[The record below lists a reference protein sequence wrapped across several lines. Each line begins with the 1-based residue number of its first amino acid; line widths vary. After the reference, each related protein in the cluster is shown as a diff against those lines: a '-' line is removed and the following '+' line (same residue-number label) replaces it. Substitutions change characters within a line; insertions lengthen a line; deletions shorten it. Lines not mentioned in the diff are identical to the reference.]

1 VQWFDWQY
9 FEQRALDEDF
19 LMNDLL
25 IKGGTLVDGTGVP
38 PRVAS
43 VAVKDGKIVAVG
55 ERAEAPARRVI
66 EAQGLIVTPGF
77 VDIHTHYDG
86 QATWDPFL
94 TPSTWHGVTT
104 SVFGNCGVGF
114 APVRPGKK
122 DYLINLME
130 GVEDIP
136 GTVLSEGM
144 DWTWESFPEYLDALD
159 KKSFAIDVGA
169 QLPHAALRFY
179 VMGERGADHQ
189 AVPGTEELA
198 QMKALTEQALL
209 AGALGVTTSRTV
221 KHRARDGSFTPSLTA
236 GEPELMAIAE
246 AMRAVNRGVLE
257 VNSDFGEGDFEILR
271 ALTEVSGRPM
281 TLLLLQ
287 VDNAPNLWHSTL
299 LQIHEARAAGLS
311 VTGQVGAKAI
321 GVLLGLETSLHPFIT
336 HPEWRAMEALSPRE
350 RYEKLRD
357 DADLR
362 KRLTEAPRESKGK
375 IAMDKML
382 NRCFVLDKGLDYEP
396 EASTSLSA
404 RIQREGG
411 NLRELALQE
420 MMRDEGKA
428 LLLHPF
434 ENYTAGDFGVVRQM
448 LADPATVMGLGDAGA
463 HVGLICDGS
472 GPTYLLKHWARDR
485 KRGPGLPLEALVKK
499 QTQDTAK
506 VYGLLDRGVIAEGMK
521 ADINVIDFERLDLE
535 PPQVV
540 YDLPTGGRRLI
551 QRARGYRH
559 TFVSG
564 VETVL
569 NDELTGALPGKLV
582 RSGA

>member
-1 VQWFDWQY
+1 
-9 FEQRALDEDF
+9 
-19 LMNDLL
+19 MNDLL
-25 IKGGTLVDGTGVP
+25 IKDGTVVDGTGAP
-38 PRVAS
+38 PRVAD
-43 VAVKDGKIVAVG
+43 VAIHKGMIVAVG
-55 ERAEAPARRVI
+55 DKAQGAATRVI
-66 EAQGLIVTPGF
+66 DARGLLVTPGF

-114 APVRPGKK
+114 APVRPDKTA
-122 DYLINLME
+122 YLINLME

-159 KKSFAIDVGA
+159 QKRFAMDIGA

-179 VMGERGADHQ
+179 VMGERGADHLSIPTSAELEMMQ
-189 AVPGTEELA
+189 KLTEE
-198 QMKALTEQALL
+198 ALL

-221 KHRARDGSFTPSLTA
+221 KHRAKDGRFTPSLSA
-236 GEPELMAIAE
+236 AEPELSAIAR
-246 AMRAVNRGVLE
+246 AMRRANRGVLE

-271 ALTEVSGRPM
+271 AVTEVSGRPM
-281 TLLLLQ
+281 TLLILQ
-287 VDNAPNLWHSTL
+287 VDNAPDLWRTTL
-299 LQIHEARAAGLS
+299 QQIHEARAAGLS

-321 GVLLGLETSLHPFIT
+321 GVLLGLETSLHPFMT
-336 HPEWRAMEALSPRE
+336 HPAWREMDSLSPRA
-350 RYEKLRD
+350 RYLRLRD
-357 DADLR
+357 DLSLR
-362 KRLTEAPRESKGK
+362 QRLVEEPRDSKGK
-375 IAMDKML
+375 TAMDKML
-382 NRCFVLDKGLDYEP
+382 NRSFVLDERLDYEP
-396 EASTSLSA
+396 EASSSLSA

-411 NLRELALQE
+411 SLRALALEE
-420 MMRDEGKA
+420 MMRDEGRG

-434 ENYTAGDFGVVRQM
+434 ENYTAGDFNVVGEM
-448 LADPATVMGLGDAGA
+448 LADSATVMGLGDAGA
-463 HVGLICDGS
+463 HVGLICDGA
-472 GPTYLLKHWARDR
+472 GPTFLLKHWARDR
-485 KRGPGLPLEALVKK
+485 TRGPGLSIEALVKK
-499 QTQDTAK
+499 QTMDTAQ
-506 VYGLLDRGVIAEGMK
+506 VYGLLDRGVIAPGMK
-521 ADINVIDFERLDLE
+521 ADINVIDFEKLNLA

-569 NDELTGALPGKLV
+569 NDELTGALPGRLV
-582 RSGA
+582 RSS

>member
-1 VQWFDWQY
+1 
-9 FEQRALDEDF
+9 
-19 LMNDLL
+19 MNDLL
-25 IKGGTLVDGTGVP
+25 IKNGTVVDGTGAL
-38 PRVAS
+38 PRVAD
-43 VAVKDGKIVAVG
+43 VAIHKGMIVAVG
-55 ERAEAPARRVI
+55 D
-66 EAQGLIVTPGF
+66 EAQGAATRVIDARGLLVTPGF

-114 APVRPGKK
+114 APVRPDKTA
-122 DYLINLME
+122 YLINLME

-159 KKSFAIDVGA
+159 QKRFAMDIGA

-179 VMGERGADHQ
+179 VMGERGADHLS
-189 AVPGTEELA
+189 VPTSAELERMQKLTEE
-198 QMKALTEQALL
+198 ALL

-221 KHRARDGSFTPSLTA
+221 KHRAKDGRFTPSLSA
-236 GEPELMAIAE
+236 AEPELSAIAR
-246 AMRAVNRGVLE
+246 AMRRVNRGVLE

-271 ALTEVSGRPM
+271 AVTEVSGRPM
-281 TLLLLQ
+281 TLLILQ
-287 VDNAPNLWHSTL
+287 VDNAPDLWRTTL
-299 LQIHEARAAGLS
+299 QQIHEARAAGLS

-321 GVLLGLETSLHPFIT
+321 GVLLGLETSMHPFMT
-336 HPEWRAMEALSPRE
+336 HPAWREMDSLSPRA
-350 RYEKLRD
+350 RYLRLRD
-357 DADLR
+357 DQNLR
-362 KRLTEAPRESKGK
+362 QRLVEEPRESKGK
-375 IAMDKML
+375 TAMDKML
-382 NRCFVLDKGLDYEP
+382 NRSFVLDERLDYEP
-396 EASTSLSA
+396 EASSSLSA

-411 NLRELALQE
+411 SLRALALEE
-420 MMRDEGKA
+420 MMRDEGKG

-434 ENYTAGDFGVVRQM
+434 ENYTAGDFNVVGEM
-448 LADPATVMGLGDAGA
+448 LADSATVMGLGDAGA
-463 HVGLICDGS
+463 HVGLICDGA
-472 GPTYLLKHWARDR
+472 GPTFLLKHWARDR
-485 KRGPGLPLEALVKK
+485 SRGPRLSLEALVKK
-499 QTQDTAK
+499 QTKDTAQ
-506 VYGLLDRGVIAEGMK
+506 VYGLLDRGVIAPGMK
-521 ADINVIDFERLDLE
+521 ADINVIDFEKLDLA

-569 NDELTGALPGKLV
+569 NDELTGALPGRLV
-582 RSGA
+582 RSS

>member
-1 VQWFDWQY
+1 
-9 FEQRALDEDF
+9 
-19 LMNDLL
+19 MNDLL
-25 IKGGTLVDGTGVP
+25 IKNGTLVDGTGVP
-38 PRVAS
+38 SRVAS
-43 VAVKDGKIVAVG
+43 VAVNQGKIVAVG
-55 ERAEAPARRVI
+55 DAAEGPARRVI
-66 EAQGLIVTPGF
+66 DASGLLVTPGF

-94 TPSTWHGVTT
+94 TPSAWHGVTT
-104 SVFGNCGVGF
+104 CVFGNCGVGF

-136 GTVLSEGM
+136 GTVLAEGM
-144 DWTWESFPEYLDALD
+144 DWTWESFPDYLNALD
-159 KKSFAIDVGA
+159 RRAFAMDVGA

-189 AVPGTEELA
+189 EIPTGDELTEMQKLTEE
-198 QMKALTEQALL
+198 ALL

-236 GEPELMAIAE
+236 REPELMAIAQ
-246 AMRAVNRGVLE
+246 AMRQVNRGVLE
-257 VNSDFGEGDFEILR
+257 VNSDFGEGDFAILR
-271 ALTEVSGRPM
+271 AVTELSGRPM

-287 VDNAPNLWHSTL
+287 VDNAPDLWHTTL

-321 GVLLGLETSLHPFIT
+321 GVLMGLETSLHPFMS
-336 HPEWRAMEALSPRE
+336 HPAWRDMEAMSPRE
-350 RYEKLRD
+350 RYLKLRD

-362 KRLTEAPRESKGK
+362 KRLTLEPRDSKGK
-375 IAMDKML
+375 VAMDKML
-382 NRCFVLDKGLDYEP
+382 DRCFVLGADLDYEP
-396 EASTSLSA
+396 MAETSLSA
-404 RIQREGG
+404 RVRREGG
-411 NLRELALQE
+411 TVRELALKE

-434 ENYTAGDFGVVRQM
+434 ENYTAGDFSVVQHM

-463 HVGLICDGS
+463 HVGLICDGVA
-472 GPTYLLKHWARDR
+472 PTYLLKHWARDR

-499 QTQDTAK
+499 QTLDTAS
-506 VYGLLDRGVIAEGMK
+506 VYGLSDRGVIAVGMR
-521 ADINVIDFERLDLE
+521 ADINIIDFEKLDLLA
-535 PPQVV
+535 PQVV

-551 QRARGYRH
+551 QRAHGYRH

-582 RSGA
+582 RSC